1 MANTQSGKA
10 LPLVIIAAIA
20 LVAGFLV
27 YSQING
33 DQLSTGTSPEDSEQ
47 MIALQ
52 ESLTTSLAL
61 PTDFKSVAD
70 FELQDVNGE
79 VITQAVLDGKWS
91 LMFFGYTH
99 CPDVCPITLQI
110 LKNVVT
116 QLEEQ
121 GKEAPQII
129 FVSVDPVRDTSE
141 VMKQYINYFD
151 ERFIGIT
158 GDMNKVHAMTSALGI
173 VASFTANEDDPDNYV
188 VDHSASMLLID
199 PQRRLRAKVTPPLEV
214 DNIISDYLNIVAAP
228 S

>member
-33 DQLSTGTSPEDSEQ
+33 EQMSTAASPEDSEQ
-47 MIALQ
+47 MVALQ

-61 PTDFKSVAD
+61 PTDFKSVPE
-70 FELQDVNGE
+70 FELQDANGE
-79 VITQAVLDGKWS
+79 LITQAVLDDKWS
-91 LMFFGYTH
+91 LMFFGYTK

-121 GKEAPQII
+121 GKEAPQIV
-129 FVSVDPVRDTSE
+129 FVSVDPVRDTSD
-141 VMKQYINYFD
+141 VMKQYIAYFD
-151 ERFIGIT
+151 ERFVGIT
-158 GDMNKVHAMTSALGI
+158 GDRNKVHEMTSALGI
-173 VASFTANEDDPDNYV
+173 VASFTANEEDPDNYL
-188 VDHSASMLLID
+188 VDHTASMLLID
-199 PQRRLRAKVTPPLEV
+199 PQGRLRAKVTPPLEAQ
-214 DNIISDYLNIVAAP
+214 NIISDYLNIVAAP

>member
-1 MANTQSGKA
+1 M
-10 LPLVIIAAIA
+10 V
-20 LVAGFLV
+20 
-27 YSQING
+27 
-33 DQLSTGTSPEDSEQ
+33 
-47 MIALQ
+47 ALQ
-52 ESLTTSLAL
+52 ETLTTSLAL

-79 VITQAVLDGKWS
+79 PITQAVLDDKWS
-91 LMFFGYTH
+91 LMFFGYTQ

-121 GKEAPQII
+121 GKEAPQIV

-141 VMKQYINYFD
+141 VMKKYIAYFD
-151 ERFIGIT
+151 ERFVGIT

-173 VASFTANEDDPDNYV
+173 VASFTANEDDPDNYL

>member
-33 DQLSTGTSPEDSEQ
+33 EPASTATSPEDSEQ

-61 PTDFKSVAD
+61 PTDFKRVAE

-79 VITQAVLDGKWS
+79 PITQAVLDDKWS

-121 GKEAPQII
+121 GKDAPQIV

-141 VMKQYINYFD
+141 KMKNYIAYFD

-158 GDMNKVHAMTSALGI
+158 GDMNEVHAMTSALGI

-214 DNIISDYLNIVAAP
+214 ESIISDYLNIVAAP

>member
-1 MANTQSGKA
+1 M
-10 LPLVIIAAIA
+10 PI
-20 LVAGFLV
+20 
-27 YSQING
+27 
-33 DQLSTGTSPEDSEQ
+33 
-47 MIALQ
+47 
-52 ESLTTSLAL
+52 
-61 PTDFKSVAD
+61 DFKTVAD

-79 VITQAVLDGKWS
+79 SVTQAVLDDKWS

-110 LKNVVT
+110 MKNVVS

-151 ERFIGIT
+151 ERFVGIT
-158 GDMNKVHAMTSALGI
+158 GDMNKIHEMTTALGI
-173 VASFTANEDDPDNYV
+173 VASFTVNDKDPENYV
-188 VDHSASMLLID
+188 VDHSASLLLVD
-199 PQRRLRAKVTPPLEV
+199 PQRRLRAKVSPPLEAE
-214 DNIISDYLNIVAAP
+214 NIIADYLTLVAAP